1 MNLPDNPRIQV
12 HRHPERGRYD
22 RETIYAILDE
32 GLYCHV
38 AVIRDGTPMIIP
50 TLHARIKDQLYFHGA
65 VAAGLFR
72 SLGSEQPIS
81 VSVTLLDGLVLAR
94 SAYNH
99 SLNYRSVVI
108 MGIPYEVTDAVEK
121 NRILEALVEHVVPG
135 RWEDCRQPNAKELRA
150 TRVFGVSLHEASA
163 KIRSGPPVDDVEDM
177 EFPVWAGVVSIH
189 ETVTSYEQD
198 PKQAGLICQPEYLK
212 QIEKSR

>member
-1 MNLPDNPRIQV
+1 MTVPDNPRIQV

-32 GLYCHV
+32 GMYCHV

-50 TLHARIKDQLYFHGA
+50 TLHARIEDQLYFHGA

-177 EFPVWAGVVSIH
+177 EFPVWAGVVSLH
-189 ETVTSYEQD
+189 HTVTSYEQD
-198 PKQAGLICQPEYLK
+198 PKQAGLICQPGYLK
-212 QIEKSR
+212 QIEKNR